1 METLVALNPVKEQ
14 IRRAFA
20 NVIYPGDNNL
30 RRSNEGDEP
39 FLLEDEFRG
48 KTAWE
53 SLEAPFLDQAPDGF
67 ATALSFFS
75 DAAFRFYLAAYLIAD
90 LDNKLLYTQPVF
102 YLYHGLDSNGSAL
115 VNPRRFGNLS
125 WRQVSEERFAGFT
138 GEEARAIVAYLRF
151 KVQSG
156 LLSPIEN
163 ASIEQALETYWLSR
177 SRE

>member
-1 METLVALNPVKEQ
+1 MDAHLELSSVREQ

-20 NVIYPGDNNL
+20 NVTYPGDNNL
-30 RRSNEGDEP
+30 RRGSDGDEP

-53 SLEAPFLDQAPDGF
+53 TLEAPFLDLAPDGF

-75 DAAFRFYLAAYLIAD
+75 DAAFRFYLAAYLLAD
-90 LDNKLLYTQPVF
+90 LDNKLMYTQPVF
-102 YLYHGLDSNGSAL
+102 YLYHGLDSNGSAQ
-115 VNPRRFGNLS
+115 VNPRRYGNLS
-125 WRQVSEERFAGFT
+125 WRQVSEERFAEFT
-138 GEEARAIVAYLRF
+138 PEDARAIVAYLRF

-156 LLSPIEN
+156 LLSPMEN
-163 ASIEQALETYWLSR
+163 ASIEQALGNYWLSR